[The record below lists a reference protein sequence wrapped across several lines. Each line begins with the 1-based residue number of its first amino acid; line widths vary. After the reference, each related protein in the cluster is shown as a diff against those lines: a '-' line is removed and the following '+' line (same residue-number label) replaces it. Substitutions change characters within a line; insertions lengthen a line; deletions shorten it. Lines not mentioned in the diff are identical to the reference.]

1 MSSLFTHTENL
12 LLHVTSARPDTVGY
26 TTSYSKSTLVQ
37 LIIAYILIA
46 LSFSNQELSTL
57 SEAAAFNQW
66 INVSTLH
73 G

>member
-1 MSSLFTHTENL
+1 M
-12 LLHVTSARPDTVGY
+12 GY

-37 LIIAYILIA
+37 LIIAYILIV
-46 LSFSNQELSTL
+46 LSLSNQELSTL